1 MKENSPESL
10 PFVFLST
17 YKRMRNR
24 IVDEFVCQTLM
35 VEISVL
41 QTYHLSEGIDDDGGP
56 SGQLMKYIFVNVV
69 MVQPITIEYKYHIE
83 QMWVRPTLYT
93 N

>member
-1 MKENSPESL
+1 MNLCVKHSWSKIQ
-10 PFVFLST
+10 
-17 YKRMRNR
+17 Y
-24 IVDEFVCQTLM
+24 I
-35 VEISVL
+35 L
-41 QTYHLSEGIDDDGGP
+41 QTYQLSEGIDDDGGP

>member
-17 YKRMRNR
+17 NKRMRNR

-35 VEISVL
+35 VENSVL
-41 QTYHLSEGIDDDGGP
+41 QTYQLSEGGGP
-56 SGQLMKYIFVNVV
+56 PGQLMKNIFVNVV

>member
-1 MKENSPESL
+1 MNLCVKHSWSKIQY
-10 PFVFLST
+10 
-17 YKRMRNR
+17 YKH
-24 IVDEFVCQTLM
+24 ISCQK
-35 VEISVL
+35 VS
-41 QTYHLSEGIDDDGGP
+41 DDGGP
-56 SGQLMKYIFVNVV
+56 PGQLMKYIFVNVV